1 MGISILRCI
10 DSIVLLVRGGYDNFI
25 DFLGAGV
32 KLNNYR
38 VFDLGIN
45 HETLSLGW
53 KVKVKF

>member
-45 HETLSLGW
+45 HETLSLG
-53 KVKVKF
+53 